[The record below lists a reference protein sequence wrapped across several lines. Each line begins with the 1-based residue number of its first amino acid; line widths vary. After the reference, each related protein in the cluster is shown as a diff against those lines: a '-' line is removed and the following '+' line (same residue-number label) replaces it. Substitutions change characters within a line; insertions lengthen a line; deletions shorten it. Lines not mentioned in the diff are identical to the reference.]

1 MTNSIGILLT
11 NIGTPDQATPKAVRQ
26 FLREFLSDQ
35 DVVSLP
41 RIIWW
46 PILHGFILRSR
57 PKKSAAFYQKIWT
70 SDGSPLLIYSQK
82 LAKKLAEELKM
93 PVEIGMRYG
102 NPSIKKAL
110 EAFREKNINKIIVFP
125 LYPQYSTTTTEST
138 IHYLAKLDAKNS
150 LQIIS
155 HYADNADYI
164 NAITV
169 SIQETWKIRGKA
181 QHLLFSFHGIP
192 KYYIK
197 KGDPYAHLCHLTAKR
212 VAKELQLTD
221 SQWSLAF
228 QSRLGRA
235 EWLTPYLNKTLAEFP
250 SRGITQLDVIA
261 PGFSVDCLETLEE
274 IAIRGKEQFLKAGGK
289 SFCYI
294 PALNDQQT
302 HVTLLKNI
310 IIKNIA

>member
-1 MTNSIGILLT
+1 MTNSIGIPLT
-11 NIGTPDQATPKAVRQ
+11 NIGTPDQATPKAVRKL
-26 FLREFLSDQ
+26 LREFLSDQ

-164 NAITV
+164 NAIMV
-169 SIQETWKIRGKA
+169 
-181 QHLLFSFHGIP
+181 
-192 KYYIK
+192 
-197 KGDPYAHLCHLTAKR
+197 
-212 VAKELQLTD
+212 
-221 SQWSLAF
+221 
-228 QSRLGRA
+228 
-235 EWLTPYLNKTLAEFP
+235 
-250 SRGITQLDVIA
+250 
-261 PGFSVDCLETLEE
+261 
-274 IAIRGKEQFLKAGGK
+274 
-289 SFCYI
+289 
-294 PALNDQQT
+294 
-302 HVTLLKNI
+302 
-310 IIKNIA
+310 